1 MSAMRWRSVVL
12 GAVTLAACGSSGSA
26 NSAYRTP
33 SACTLLVAQA
43 THSGG
48 GSLLFSE
55 LSVATVK
62 VVYKSVRGL
71 DSFLGSVTSRNIDTC
86 TIENAVGRPCKNGEA
101 TYLVTPD
108 GRHKFRVPCS
118 FHLPFHVPTTRTT

>member
-1 MSAMRWRSVVL
+1 MSAVEVNAPGFL
-12 GAVTLAACGSSGSA
+12 D
-26 NSAYRTP
+26 
-33 SACTLLVAQA
+33 LVAEDA
-43 THSGG
+43 ELECIGSGFTFTEGPVWTNRDG

-71 DSFLGSVTSRNIDTC
+71 DSFLGSVTSRNIDIC
-86 TIENAVGRPCKNGEA
+86 TIDNAVGSPCKNGEA
-101 TYLVTPD
+101 TYLVTLD

-118 FHLPFHVPTTRTT
+118 FHLPFPVASTRTT